1 MKFEYYYN
9 NVPNKGLCRNNLI
22 YTSLISTDK
31 KVFCQWFYNDTEY
44 HKGQNEVV
52 DSDLM
57 QEKWERE
64 LKHLMLMNSL
74 YPENILEIL
83 EIDYK
88 QKKIFY
94 KIDDVDIWEQSGCSS
109 TDYSSVLPDW
119 ETQMLEIFQ
128 SYKNIG
134 LYKYSLHPSSYF
146 IVDGKLKSINY
157 FFSYTAEE
165 EKITIKSVLSHISND
180 RKEKLYN
187 EINKQGITIYD
198 KLSFLQ
204 YQMIALNSFSNNY
217 STEFLSKAKEIFK

>member
-1 MKFEYYYN
+1 MKFDYYYN

-31 KVFCQWFYNDTEY
+31 KVFCQWFYNDTDY

-52 DSDLM
+52 DPDLM

-64 LKHLMLMNSL
+64 LKHLMLINST
-74 YPENILEIL
+74 YPDHILEIL

-94 KIDDVDIWEQSGCSS
+94 KIEDVDIWEQSGCSS

-128 SYKNIG
+128 SYKDIG

-165 EKITIKSVLSHISND
+165 EKITINSVLSHISND